1 MVNEMICSAKSKN
14 NASKYV
20 LLGLGGT
27 SMLLVAAAMM
37 TPRFSGLVWSVAF
50 IFIVSSIYVYTRY
63 VGSEYSYGIID
74 GAGRPSFTVALKVG
88 KTERTLARLDLDA
101 IKEVRRLTGKEYRA
115 YKCEKGVIKY
125 TYFPTMFPGEV
136 YLVSIR
142 SGYENADVFVEV
154 DERFAEALSSYSAS
168 DFEM

>member
-1 MVNEMICSAKSKN
+1 MVNEMICHAKSKN

-27 SMLLVAAAMM
+27 SLLFVLAAMM

-63 VGSEYSYGIID
+63 VGSEYTYGIID
-74 GAGRPSFTVALKVG
+74 GAGRPSFTVGMKVG
-88 KTERTLARLDLDA
+88 KTEKTLARLDLDA
-101 IKEVRRLTGKEYRA
+101 ITEVKKLTGKEYRA
-115 YKCEKGVIKY
+115 YKCEKGVLKY
-125 TYFPTMFPGEV
+125 TYFPTMFPAEV

-142 SGYENADVFVEV
+142 SNYEQADVFVEV

-168 DFEM
+168 DFEI

>member
-1 MVNEMICSAKSKN
+1 MVEEMTCNAKSKN

-27 SMLLVAAAMM
+27 SMLFVVAAMM

-50 IFIVSSIYVYTRY
+50 VFIVSSIYVYTRY

-74 GAGRPSFTVALKVG
+74 GAGRPSFTVSLKVG

-101 IKEVRRLTGKEYRA
+101 IIEVRRLTGKEYRD
-115 YKCEKGVIKY
+115 YKPERGIIKY
-125 TYFPTMFPGEV
+125 TYFPTMFPSDV
-136 YLVSIR
+136 YLVVIR
-142 SGYENADVFVEV
+142 SSYEKADVFVEV
-154 DERFAEALSSYSAS
+154 DEKFAEALSTYSQNNI
-168 DFEM
+168 DI

>member
-1 MVNEMICSAKSKN
+1 MLNEMICNAKSKN

-27 SMLLVAAAMM
+27 SLLLVAAAMM
-37 TPRFSGLVWSVAF
+37 TPKLSGLVWSVAF

-74 GAGRPSFTVALKVG
+74 GDGRHSITVALKVG
-88 KTERTLARLDLDA
+88 KTERTLARLDLDS
-101 IKEVRRLTGKEYRA
+101 ITEVRRLTGKEYRA
-115 YKCEKGVIKY
+115 YKSEKGVIKY

-136 YLVSIR
+136 YLVSVR
-142 SGYENADVFVEV
+142 SSYEQADVFVEI
-154 DERFAEALSSYSAS
+154 DERFAEALSSYSPS
-168 DFEM
+168 DIEI